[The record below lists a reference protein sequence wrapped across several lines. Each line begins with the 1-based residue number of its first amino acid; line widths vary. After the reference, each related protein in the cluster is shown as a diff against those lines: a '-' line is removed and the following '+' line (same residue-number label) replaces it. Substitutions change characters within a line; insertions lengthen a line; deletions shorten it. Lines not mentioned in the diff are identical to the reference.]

1 MRMKQWIAAVFVC
14 GGWCGA
20 AYGQQQA
27 AKPQAGQTQQTA
39 PKDQPGT
46 GQSAADQSPT
56 SQTEDQ
62 PSNPNAKVI
71 FSRSDEDAAPA
82 KQDAAVKPGTI
93 KATDDERAAVTFTA
107 YDFDIHLAPREH
119 TLAVRVRLDVRN
131 DGDQPLKVIPL
142 QISSSLHWEGVSLD
156 GKRLPMGL
164 AIVNSDVDHT
174 GQLNEAAVELP
185 TPLAPKNTLRL
196 EATYSGPVEI
206 DAKRLLQ
213 LGTPDDVAERSDWDR
228 ISEDFTGLRG
238 FGNVVWYPVSSVPAL
253 LGDQAKVFAEIG
265 TQKLR
270 QSDAMVAMRVSVEF
284 YGAEPSL
291 AILNGHV
298 VEMEKPTAM
307 PTNEYPGVV
316 ACSLPAT
323 KLGFA
328 VPTLFVGSRTVH
340 EGSGVRVYVR
350 EENAANA
357 QGVMTAATMV
367 RPLVEQWLGSKPRSP
382 LTVVDLP
389 EVDDAAYEQG
399 GVLFIGLASD
409 PPEKL
414 AETLAHALAHTYF
427 QSPREWLNEG
437 VASFIGTL
445 WIERMHN
452 REMALEKLEASRSA
466 LAFAEPESPG
476 AGPGQDL
483 LHASDAIYYRTKAT
497 YVLWMLRDMAGDKP
511 LATSLQA
518 YNPADDTSADYF
530 EHLVEQASGKDLK
543 WFFDDWVYR
552 DRGLPDLSIA
562 KVNSSTAAHEG
573 QYLVAVDILNDG
585 FAETEVPVTVRS
597 HDSTLTERVRLP
609 GKTRTAHR
617 MLIQGEPVE
626 VIVNDG
632 TVPEVQA
639 GIHKR
644 TLTNAN

>member
-1 MRMKQWIAAVFVC
+1 MRIWQWIAAVVVGGGICGVVC
-14 GGWCGA
+14 A
-20 AYGQQQA
+20 QQTSPA
-27 AKPQAGQTQQTA
+27 PAGQTQQAA
-39 PKDQPGT
+39 PTDEQ
-46 GQSAADQSPT
+46 
-56 SQTEDQ
+56 Q

-71 FSRSDEDAAPA
+71 FSRSDEDEAPKKTEA
-82 KQDAAVKPGTI
+82 EKPVAD
-93 KATDDERAAVTFTA
+93 KATDQERAAVKFTA

-131 DGDQPLKVIPL
+131 DGDQPLQVIPL

-156 GKRLPMGL
+156 GRRLPMGV
-164 AIVNSDVDHT
+164 ATVNSDVDHT
-174 GQLNEAAVELP
+174 GQLNEAVIELP
-185 TPLAPKNTLRL
+185 SPLAEKGTLRL
-196 EATYSGPVEI
+196 DAVYSGPVEI

-228 ISEDFTGLRG
+228 ISESFTGLRG

-253 LGDQAKVFAEIG
+253 LGDQAKTFAEIG
-265 TQKLR
+265 TQKLQ
-270 QSDAMVAMRVSVEF
+270 QSDATVAMRVSVEF
-284 YGAEPSL
+284 YGAPPTL
-291 AILNGHV
+291 AVLDGHV
-298 VEMEKPTAM
+298 VELDKPSAV

-316 ACSLPAT
+316 SCSLPAT
-323 KLGFA
+323 RLGFA
-328 VPTLFVGSRTVH
+328 VPSLIVASRTLH

-357 QGVMTAATMV
+357 QGVTTAATMV
-367 RPLVEQWLGSKPRSP
+367 RAMVEQWLGPKPKGP

-399 GVLFIGLASD
+399 AMLFAGLASA

-414 AETLAHALAHTYF
+414 AETMSHALAHAYF

-445 WIERMHN
+445 WIERIHD
-452 REMALEKLEASRSA
+452 RETALEKLEASRGA
-466 LAFAEPESPG
+466 LAFAEPGSPG
-476 AGPGQDL
+476 TGPGEDL
-483 LHASDAIYYRTKAT
+483 LHASDAIYYRIKAT
-497 YVLWMLRDMAGDKP
+497 YVLWMLRDIAGDKP
-511 LATSLQA
+511 LAAALQT
-518 YNPADDTSADYF
+518 YKPAEDTSPDYF

-562 KVNSSTAAHEG
+562 KVNSTTAAHEG
-573 QYLVAVDILNDG
+573 QYLVAIDIMNDS
-585 FAETEVPVTVRS
+585 FVETEVPVTVRS
-597 HDSTLTERVRLP
+597 RDGTLTERVRLP

-617 MLIQGEPVE
+617 MLIQGEPLE

-632 TVPEVQA
+632 TVPELQA

-644 TLTNAN
+644 LMAD

>member
-1 MRMKQWIAAVFVC
+1 MRIKQWIAAVVVC
-14 GGWCGA
+14 GGVCGA
-20 AYGQQQA
+20 ALGQQQPS
-27 AKPQAGQTQQTA
+27 KPQAGQTQQA
-39 PKDQPGT
+39 SPKDQQGT
-46 GQSAADQSPT
+46 DQ
-56 SQTEDQ
+56 QEQQ

-71 FSRSDEDAAPA
+71 FSRSDEDEAPA
-82 KQDAAVKPGTI
+82 KPEAVAKPGTA
-93 KATDDERAAVTFTA
+93 KATDEERAAVTFTA

-119 TLAVRVRLDVRN
+119 TLAVRAGLDLRN

-156 GKRLPMGL
+156 GKRLPMEL

-174 GQLNEAAVELP
+174 GQLNEAAIELP
-185 TPLAPKNTLRL
+185 SPLAPKSTLRL
-196 EATYSGPVEI
+196 EAAYSGPVEI

-270 QSDAMVAMRVSVEF
+270 QADATAAMRVSVEF
-284 YGAEPSL
+284 YGAAPSL

-307 PTNEYPGVV
+307 PTSEYPGVV

-323 KLGFA
+323 KVGFT
-328 VPTLFVGSRTVH
+328 VPSLVVASRTPR

-350 EENAANA
+350 EENVANA
-357 QGVMTAATMV
+357 QGVMTAATMA
-367 RPLVEQWLGSKPRSP
+367 RPIVEQWLGSKPRSP

-414 AETLAHALAHTYF
+414 AETMSHALAHTYF

-445 WIERMHN
+445 WIERIHN
-452 REMALEKLEASRSA
+452 REMALEKLEATRDA
-466 LAFAEPESPG
+466 LAFAEPGSPG
-476 AGPGQDL
+476 TGPGEDL

-497 YVLWMLRDMAGDKP
+497 YVLWMLRDIVGDKQ
-511 LATSLQA
+511 LQASLQA
-518 YNPADDTSADYF
+518 YNPAEDSSPDYF
-530 EHLVEQASGKDLK
+530 EHVIEQVSGRDLK

-562 KVNSSTAAHEG
+562 GINSSTAAHEG
-573 QYLVAVDILNDG
+573 QYLVAIDISNDG

-609 GKTRTAHR
+609 GKTRTVHR
-617 MLIQGEPVE
+617 MLVQGEPTE

-639 GIHKR
+639 GIHRR
-644 TLTNAN
+644 TITNTN

>member
-1 MRMKQWIAAVFVC
+1 MRMKQWIAAVVVC
-14 GGWCGA
+14 GGLGGA
-20 AYGQQQA
+20 VLGQQQTS
-27 AKPQAGQTQQTA
+27 KPQAGQQA
-39 PKDQPGT
+39 SPKDQ
-46 GQSAADQSPT
+46 QET
-56 SQTEDQ
+56 SQPPASQEEQQ

-82 KQDAAVKPGTI
+82 KQDAAAKPDTATNL
-93 KATDDERAAVTFTA
+93 KATDQERAAVTFTA

-119 TLAVRVRLDVRN
+119 TLAVRARLEVRN
-131 DGDQPLKVIPL
+131 DGDQPLKVVPL
-142 QISSSLHWEGVSLD
+142 QISSSLHWEGVSLE

-164 AIVNSDVDHT
+164 AKVNSDVDHT
-174 GQLNEAAVELP
+174 GQLNEATVELP
-185 TPLAPKNTLRL
+185 TPLAPKSTLRL
-196 EATYSGPVEI
+196 EAVYSGPIEI

-253 LGDQAKVFAEIG
+253 FGDQAKVFAEIG

-270 QSDAMVAMRVSVEF
+270 QADAAVTMRVSVEF
-284 YGAEPSL
+284 YGVAPSV
-291 AILNGHV
+291 AILDGHV
-298 VEMEKPTAM
+298 VEMEKPSTM
-307 PTNEYPGVV
+307 PTSEYPGVV
-316 ACSLPAT
+316 TCSLSAT
-323 KLGFA
+323 RLGFA
-328 VPTLFVGSRTVH
+328 APSLIVASRTLR
-340 EGSGVRVYVR
+340 EDSGVRVYVR

-357 QGVMTAATMV
+357 QGVMTAATMA
-367 RPLVEQWLGSKPRSP
+367 RPLVEQWLGSKPRLA
-382 LTVVDLP
+382 LTIVDLP

-399 GVLFIGLASD
+399 GVLFIGLAAD

-414 AETLAHALAHTYF
+414 AETMAHALAHTYF

-437 VASFIGTL
+437 VASFVGTL
-445 WIERMHN
+445 WIERIHD
-452 REMALEKLEASRSA
+452 REMALEKLEASRGA
-466 LAFAEPESPG
+466 LAFAEPGSPG
-476 AGPGQDL
+476 TGPGEDL
-483 LHASDAIYYRTKAT
+483 MHASDAIYYRTKAT
-497 YVLWMLRDMAGDKP
+497 YVLWMLRDLAGDKP
-511 LATSLQA
+511 LAAALQA
-518 YNPADDTSADYF
+518 YNPADDTSVEYF
-530 EHLVEQASGKDLK
+530 EHLVEQTSGKDLK

-573 QYLVAVDILNDG
+573 QYLVAIDILNDG
-585 FAETEVPVTVRS
+585 FAETDVPVTVRS
-597 HDSTLTERVRLP
+597 RNGTLTERVRLP

-639 GIHKR
+639 AIHKR
-644 TLTNAN
+644 TMDTN